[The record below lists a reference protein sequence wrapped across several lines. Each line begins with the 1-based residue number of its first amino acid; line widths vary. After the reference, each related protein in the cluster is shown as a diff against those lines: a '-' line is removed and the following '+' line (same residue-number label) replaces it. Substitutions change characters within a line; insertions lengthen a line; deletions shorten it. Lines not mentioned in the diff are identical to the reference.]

1 MWHRDSDFLVGMV
14 WCYPGQNGGGVCTWP
29 PEAATS
35 SGGGVCT
42 ERQTSKSEPVYL
54 PSSVAD
60 KISPNLAL
68 SERLSEVSSAILAR
82 RRRRKLRDRSVLKPF
97 LAMVGSF
104 LALRPRGH
112 PRAADQLILLHNSD
126 PKVTKSWRKT

>member
-1 MWHRDSDFLVGMV
+1 MGMV
-14 WCYPGQNGGGVCTWP
+14 WCPPGQNGGGVCTWP

-82 RRRRKLRDRSVLKPF
+82 RTTQPTHSLTRDASGPATAL
-97 LAMVGSF
+97 VGAGF
-104 LALRPRGH
+104 TRGSCVGLSQ
-112 PRAADQLILLHNSD
+112 PIENGFFR
-126 PKVTKSWRKT
+126 TYEG